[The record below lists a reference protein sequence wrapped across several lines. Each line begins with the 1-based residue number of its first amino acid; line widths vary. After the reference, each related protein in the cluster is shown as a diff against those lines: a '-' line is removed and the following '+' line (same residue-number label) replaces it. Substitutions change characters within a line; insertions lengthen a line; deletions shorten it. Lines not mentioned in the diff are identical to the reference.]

1 MCLVSLCRFHKQ
13 KRIIVMTGGFTVNI
27 LHLISEVH
35 TTKSGRQ
42 AGRQAGKREVGAGRI
57 GHRMIIVQ

>member
-1 MCLVSLCRFHKQ
+1 
-13 KRIIVMTGGFTVNI
+13 MTGGFTVNI

-35 TTKSGRQ
+35 TTKSDRQ